1 MKTLEQKIDEIHA
14 GVQQIKIDY
23 ARIIVH
29 QEQQR
34 KELDGHDESIKDLVA
49 LKNKGIGISLI
60 GGVSLGAF
68 FSWIFKH
75 L

>member
-1 MKTLEQKIDEIHA
+1 MKTLEKKIDEIHS

-34 KELDGHDESIKDLVA
+34 KELDEHSDSIKDLVA
-49 LKNKGIGISLI
+49 IKNKGIGVSLL

-68 FSWIFKH
+68 FSWLFKH